1 MEQAQFKIGDII
13 EATINNIVS
22 FGVFCKCP
30 NHYTGLIH
38 ISNISNSFV
47 NNVEDYFSN
56 GETIKVEI
64 ISIDND
70 NKKLSLSTKNFN
82 IIAKNKE
89 NKKND

>member
-13 EATINNIVS
+13 EVSINNIVS

-30 NHYTGLIH
+30 KNYTGLIH

-47 NNVEDYFSN
+47 NNVGDYFSI
-56 GETIKVEI
+56 GEVIKVEI

-70 NKKLSLSTKNFN
+70 NKKLSLSTKNLN
-82 IIAKNKE
+82 ID
-89 NKKND
+89 KK

>member
-1 MEQAQFKIGDII
+1 MKQTQFKIGDII
-13 EATINNIVS
+13 EVTINNIVS
-22 FGVFCKCP
+22 FGIFCKCP
-30 NHYTGLIH
+30 NNYTGLIH

-56 GETIKVEI
+56 DETIKVEI

-70 NKKLSLSTKNFN
+70 NKKLSLSTKKFN

-89 NKKND
+89 KK

>member
-1 MEQAQFKIGDII
+1 MEQKELKVGDIV
-13 EATINNIVS
+13 EVTINNIVS

-30 NHYTGLIH
+30 NNYTGLIH

-70 NKKLSLSTKNFN
+70 NKKLSLSTKKFN
-82 IIAKNKE
+82 IIAKK
-89 NKKND
+89 